1 MKTLSLKTALVYFIG
16 ILLLAG
22 GKTALAGKPST
33 EWVAETVE
41 RQYRLQKF
49 QPLKKTKLFGTHNS
63 YSSKSAIGKLTYWEN
78 QQISITK
85 QLEGGA
91 RVLEIDLNYDGSHR
105 EGDVIIVCHYGG
117 GSHCGIDK
125 AFCQGSLL

>member
-41 RQYRLQKF
+41 R
-49 QPLKKTKLFGTHNS
+49 
-63 YSSKSAIGKLTYWEN
+63 
-78 QQISITK
+78 
-85 QLEGGA
+85 
-91 RVLEIDLNYDGSHR
+91 
-105 EGDVIIVCHYGG
+105 
-117 GSHCGIDK
+117 
-125 AFCQGSLL
+125 

>member
-49 QPLKKTKLFGTHNS
+49 QPLKKG
-63 YSSKSAIGKLTYWEN
+63 
-78 QQISITK
+78 Q
-85 QLEGGA
+85 
-91 RVLEIDLNYDGSHR
+91 
-105 EGDVIIVCHYGG
+105 VIWH
-117 GSHCGIDK
+117 
-125 AFCQGSLL
+125 AQFLLIKECDR